1 MNRIASFIKK
11 YLDDRFS
18 FSKPEDYYTY
28 GENLYRIIWPSEIMQ
43 RVCYNRDA
51 NEFDVSEIINLVGD
65 EQYPTARILEMLDA
79 PYYKLYDILDI
90 LKKGYYI
97 TAIIELADIVPFIDA
112 RYIMLKYSKRKA
124 RKVKVCSYYG
134 FTQYSEKMESEDEW
148 DEEYFGEEYKEYLD
162 QVDKWVID
170 SATRKPANAKLAV
183 FNNLKYEDLPYFFEH
198 LRPALLNKEYIT
210 SRKQLQAYNKV
221 GKIKP
226 LGELAAIISPE
237 KVSDEQSYYP
247 NPFII
252 SMFLTSELG
261 KDIEERTGQTS
272 VDDSKSVYSANL
284 RTDTQLHKGDYYIPH
299 MEVLSWCPVLE
310 EPTVPVYAPE
320 SSIVIRPKSQI
331 SAEYLFLYFETDV
344 GRMAVDIL
352 STKDFSTRIEGDLE
366 QLKIVLPQRELSYY
380 REMLSTIYNE
390 QYHIIDNNLTYRQ
403 QEELNIINPND
414 DLLQI
419 KRFQLANLGRHAN
432 LRRLILLDI
441 DEVYRC
447 IRAEAYK
454 AAIILCGGILESV
467 LIDWVSEIEG
477 VNYFEKT
484 GYDSR
489 LHVSLYGSNRDY
501 FLDKNGNKS
510 NLELVKLIDRIDG
523 LVPPVWINNEA
534 HFATIIRT
542 ERNRIHSAIAI
553 GDPVVTKQQCE
564 AVLDYLLLV
573 LKTRGLIV

>member
-1 MNRIASFIKK
+1 
-11 YLDDRFS
+11 
-18 FSKPEDYYTY
+18 
-28 GENLYRIIWPSEIMQ
+28 
-43 RVCYNRDA
+43 
-51 NEFDVSEIINLVGD
+51 
-65 EQYPTARILEMLDA
+65 
-79 PYYKLYDILDI
+79 
-90 LKKGYYI
+90 
-97 TAIIELADIVPFIDA
+97 
-112 RYIMLKYSKRKA
+112 
-124 RKVKVCSYYG
+124 
-134 FTQYSEKMESEDEW
+134 
-148 DEEYFGEEYKEYLD
+148 
-162 QVDKWVID
+162 
-170 SATRKPANAKLAV
+170 
-183 FNNLKYEDLPYFFEH
+183 
-198 LRPALLNKEYIT
+198 
-210 SRKQLQAYNKV
+210 
-221 GKIKP
+221 
-226 LGELAAIISPE
+226 
-237 KVSDEQSYYP
+237 
-247 NPFII
+247 
-252 SMFLTSELG
+252 
-261 KDIEERTGQTS
+261 
-272 VDDSKSVYSANL
+272 
-284 RTDTQLHKGDYYIPH
+284 
-299 MEVLSWCPVLE
+299 
-310 EPTVPVYAPE
+310 
-320 SSIVIRPKSQI
+320 
-331 SAEYLFLYFETDV
+331 
-344 GRMAVDIL
+344 MAVDIL

-467 LIDWVSEIEG
+467 LIDWASEIEG

-564 AVLDYLLLV
+564 AMLDYLLLV